1 MVDSEIK
8 LSLPAH
14 LAREAAERGLLTSA
28 ALQQLID
35 AEVERRRT
43 IDRLFTTMDDL
54 AAVDL
59 PPLSAEELNA
69 EITAARAE
77 RQARRAERMTYA
89 EDRLREVAAARGLTW
104 DDLDE
109 DAREVFINDVLHED
123 HDGS

>member
-1 MVDSEIK
+1 MVDIEIK
-8 LSLPAH
+8 LSLPDN

-43 IDRLFTTMDDL
+43 VDRLFTTMDDL

-77 RQARRAERMTYA
+77 VQARRAERMTYA
-89 EDRLREVAAARGLTW
+89 EDRLREVAAARGMTW

-109 DAREVFINDVLHED
+109 DARETFINDVLHED